1 MCREQDGINNMNSLK
16 MPLHEALDRL
26 TILMLKRDRLRD
38 EKDRPVVEKEYEFYK
53 RVVGSYQKEDGIEIE
68 EKWLQDLKEINS
80 KCWDGETAVRLGRTN
95 GLSLEEVGRRMI
107 QLRDFN
113 RVRIELKNKII
124 EETGLNFDEIKT
136 PENTNLKTPLPEAI
150 EKMGILTLK
159 LSGVSSEA
167 ERRTLEKEF
176 NFYKKVVDAYR
187 EDGIVVK
194 NEWIEDLKEVNGT
207 TWKMEIDIT
216 QGRENELGLEEVGR
230 RAILLRDGNK
240 IRIALK
246 KKIADEAGLD
256 FYEIKTETT

>member
-1 MCREQDGINNMNSLK
+1 
-16 MPLHEALDRL
+16 MPLHEAIDRL

-38 EKDRPVVEKEYEFYK
+38 EKDRPVVEKEYVFYK
-53 RVVGSYQKEDGIEIE
+53 RVVDSYRKDDGIDIKDKWIE
-68 EKWLQDLKEINS
+68 DLKEINAQ
-80 KCWDGETAVRLGRTN
+80 CWDRETNIRLGRTN
-95 GLSLEEVGRRMI
+95 GLSLEEVGQCMI
-107 QLRDFN
+107 HLRDIN
-113 RVRIELKNKII
+113 RIRMGLKNKII
-124 EETGLNFDEIKT
+124 EETGLGFNEIKVQG
-136 PENTNLKTPLPEAI
+136 NTDLKTPLPEAI

-159 LSGVSSEA
+159 LNGVPSE
-167 ERRTLEKEF
+167 EYRRLLEKEYD
-176 NFYKKVVDAYR
+176 FYTKVVDAYR
-187 EDGIVVK
+187 EDGVNVK
-194 NEWIEDLKEVNGT
+194 DEWIEALKEINGA